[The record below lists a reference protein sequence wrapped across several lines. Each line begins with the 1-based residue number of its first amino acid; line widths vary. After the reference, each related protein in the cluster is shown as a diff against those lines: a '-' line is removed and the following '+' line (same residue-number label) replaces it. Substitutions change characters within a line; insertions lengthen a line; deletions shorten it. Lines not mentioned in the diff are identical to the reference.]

1 MTGTKAFLPTL
12 LLLFSLI
19 HWQCSLG
26 PGSGGKSTIA
36 GKVLVR
42 EINSGGIM
50 VKEYYA
56 PDERVYLIYGEDSV
70 YNEEFDTS
78 YEGSYEFTFLRK
90 GDYQVFAYSDCPTCF
105 GETEAV
111 FETVTI
117 SENGEVVQVPDLII
131 LKYL

>member
-1 MTGTKAFLPTL
+1 MQP
-12 LLLFSLI
+12 
-19 HWQCSLG
+19 G
-26 PGSGGKSTIA
+26 PGKRWKINHCRKGVGA
-36 GKVLVR
+36 GNKQR
-42 EINSGGIM
+42 GIM